1 MRNNKGKI
9 TRRTFIK
16 TSSAVGVGV
25 ALNKLWTFGGPPEK
39 TGPRFS
45 GSLKMRTLGRTGLKV
60 TELSF
65 GGIQIGE
72 SALLDEAID
81 KGINLIHTSQG
92 YGRGRSIQE
101 FGKVMKTK
109 RDKVYLCLK
118 SMPEMDRVEKALK
131 NLNTDTID
139 ILVPGMH
146 DVDTI
151 TRPGLEEGFERL
163 KKDGKIRF
171 SGFACHK
178 NEVDVMRKAIA
189 LGFFDVMLVRYNLDN
204 KDKLDEVLADAK
216 EKQNMG
222 FMAMKVVKELNEKK
236 KYDRIPDAIRE
247 TIRNPNVDSLLI
259 GMANFDELRMNL
271 AALSV

>member
-1 MRNNKGKI
+1 
-9 TRRTFIK
+9 
-16 TSSAVGVGV
+16 
-25 ALNKLWTFGGPPEK
+25 
-39 TGPRFS
+39 
-45 GSLKMRTLGRTGLKV
+45 V

-109 RDKVYLCLK
+109 RDKVYLSLK

-139 ILVPGMH
+139 ILVPGIH
-146 DVDTI
+146 DVETI
-151 TRPGLEEGFERL
+151 NRPGLEEGFEEL

-178 NEVDVMRKAIA
+178 NEVDVMRRAIE
-189 LGFFDVMLVRYNLDN
+189 LGFFDVMLVKYNLDN
-204 KDKLDEVLADAK
+204 KDKLDEVLAEAK
-216 EKQNMG
+216 HKQNMG
-222 FMAMKVVKELNEKK
+222 FMAMKVVKKLNEMK
-236 KYDRIPDAIRE
+236 KYDKITNAIRE
-247 TIRNPNVDSLLI
+247 TIKNPNVDSLLI
-259 GMANFDELRMNL
+259 GMANFEELRMNL